1 MTFLRIC
8 TFTLAATKLLMV
20 DAVGAEKR
28 FTLIAPNV
36 VLANAAMAA
45 ELKSSTWKTAKGTWA
60 PTEADALAAVK
71 HLKSDQAAKEILA
84 CAGRDTNMDDSL
96 KRIDS
101 SRYQVFGL
109 IIDGGRKLLIEAS
122 PTKASFDRFT
132 PELWRK
138 EIISVRVQDGG
149 AAYWWALYDVNS
161 SRFVSCNRRPD
172 S

>member
-1 MTFLRIC
+1 MTILRIS
-8 TFTLAATKLLMV
+8 TFTLAAIKLLIMDV
-20 DAVGAEKR
+20 VGAEKQ

-36 VLANAAMAA
+36 VLANDAMSA
-45 ELKSSTWKTAKGTWA
+45 ELKSSTWKTAEGTWS
-60 PTEADALAAVK
+60 PTEADALTAVK
-71 HLKSDQAAKEILA
+71 HLRSDQAAKEILA
-84 CAGRDTNMDDSL
+84 CSGRETKMDASL

-122 PTKASFDRFT
+122 PTQSSFDRFM

-149 AAYWWALYDVNS
+149 AGYWWVLYDVNS
-161 SRFVSCNRRPD
+161 GRFVACNRRPD
-172 S
+172 A